1 MKITVKT
8 VNNGFTV
15 GIKDTTKSG
24 NYVFRGV
31 DDIGMLEFIGRYLL
45 DSKVEVKRK

>member
-1 MKITVKT
+1 MEITVKT

-15 GIKDTTKSG
+15 DIKDTTKSG

-31 DDIGMLEFIGRYLL
+31 DDVVMLEFIGKYLL
-45 DSKVEVKRK
+45 DAKVEVKRK